1 MFNNFFFSRE
11 KIAEFDKLDVE
22 VKSTIL
28 NKYPCVFFEYK
39 IDENIPGKVGEENG
53 IFFKIDSIQLICF
66 NTGICFEVIK
76 THIEN
81 SNSFDDVLD
90 FNYKFKNV
98 NYSSENVEEDEKI
111 KIQTSNFENMQDIKK
126 LINNLIIKSKLTEKL
141 DIDTEKLY
149 TYTYTCIEQEN
160 WNDNKKFEEIKNELN
175 SEVET
180 NSESIVKTYEITN
193 NDMENYK
200 AKKEYVP
207 GKKNPFAPVDTSSDT
222 DSTDDDASSV
232 ITTPGGNSNSSGSLF
247 EKPGTK

>member
-1 MFNNFFFSRE
+1 MLISLSIGFYRFIPNN
-11 KIAEFDKLDVE
+11 KV
-22 VKSTIL
+22 
-28 NKYPCVFFEYK
+28 
-39 IDENIPGKVGEENG
+39 IPETV
-53 IFFKIDSIQLICF
+53 SYQA
-66 NTGICFEVIK
+66 
-76 THIEN
+76 
-81 SNSFDDVLD
+81 S
-90 FNYKFKNV
+90 
-98 NYSSENVEEDEKI
+98 
-111 KIQTSNFENMQDIKK
+111 
-126 LINNLIIKSKLTEKL
+126 
-141 DIDTEKLY
+141 
-149 TYTYTCIEQEN
+149 
-160 WNDNKKFEEIKNELN
+160 EEIKNELN

>member
-1 MFNNFFFSRE
+1 MFDPYSVLGISRD
-11 KIAEFDKLDVE
+11 ASD
-22 VKSTIL
+22 
-28 NKYPCVFFEYK
+28 
-39 IDENIPGKVGEENG
+39 
-53 IFFKIDSIQLICF
+53 
-66 NTGICFEVIK
+66 
-76 THIEN
+76 
-81 SNSFDDVLD
+81 
-90 FNYKFKNV
+90 
-98 NYSSENVEEDEKI
+98 
-111 KIQTSNFENMQDIKK
+111 
-126 LINNLIIKSKLTEKL
+126 
-141 DIDTEKLY
+141 
-149 TYTYTCIEQEN
+149 
-160 WNDNKKFEEIKNELN
+160 EEIKNELN

>member
-1 MFNNFFFSRE
+1 MSLVKEIILSLVSCLVVLIALSIGFYRFIPNN
-11 KIAEFDKLDVE
+11 
-22 VKSTIL
+22 
-28 NKYPCVFFEYK
+28 
-39 IDENIPGKVGEENG
+39 KV
-53 IFFKIDSIQLICF
+53 IQ
-66 NTGICFEVIK
+66 
-76 THIEN
+76 
-81 SNSFDDVLD
+81 
-90 FNYKFKNV
+90 
-98 NYSSENVEEDEKI
+98 
-111 KIQTSNFENMQDIKK
+111 
-126 LINNLIIKSKLTEKL
+126 
-141 DIDTEKLY
+141 
-149 TYTYTCIEQEN
+149 
-160 WNDNKKFEEIKNELN
+160 EIKNELN